1 MRRVYTS
8 GDYVVGG
15 CPTFFGGFEEWAAG
29 PLFFGRTMAL
39 DKQNIEQKVR
49 ELCSPLLVAEGLELI
64 DVEYVR
70 EREGFILRMFI
81 DKPGGGVG
89 LEDCTKASQAVDTVL
104 DVEDFIPNEYNLEV
118 SSPGLNRPLT
128 RAEHFVKAVG
138 KKVKLK
144 TFGPLFEPPRKNFT
158 GLLKAAD
165 AEKVI
170 VEVDGAG
177 SFTVPIKDI
186 AKANL
191 EFEF

>member
-1 MRRVYTS
+1 
-8 GDYVVGG
+8 
-15 CPTFFGGFEEWAAG
+15 
-29 PLFFGRTMAL
+29 MAL

-49 ELCSPLLVAEGLELI
+49 ELASPLLDAEGLELV

-89 LEDCTKASQAVDTVL
+89 LEDCTRASQAVDTVF
-104 DVEDFIPNEYNLEV
+104 DVEDFIPNEYSLEV

-128 RAEHFVKAVG
+128 RPEHFAKAVG

-144 TFGPLFEPPRKNFT
+144 TFGPLFEPPRKNFL
-158 GLLKAAD
+158 GVLKAAD
-165 AEKVI
+165 ADKVI
-170 VEVDGAG
+170 VEIEGAG
-177 SFTVPIKDI
+177 SFTVPLKDI